1 MKRMG
6 VVTARKMHIFNH
18 IFLVLVFCVVFFF
31 LKTGLISVQFMKLLF
46 SKGDE

>member
-18 IFLVLVFCVVFFF
+18 IFLVLVFCVFFF